1 MVSVGVVLL
10 INSCA
15 IWLTNP
21 GAGTWLAALSVGV
34 GGAVMELC
42 ACAGLVDWSGRGLSK
57 GWLDGS
63 SKPRWKGLLIGR
75 AALDAV
81 VLPNLRG

>member
-1 MVSVGVVLL
+1 MICKMVSVGVVLL

-42 ACAGLVDWSGRGLSK
+42 VCAGLGWSAMSIGVG
-57 GWLDGS
+57 GAV
-63 SKPRWKGLLIGR
+63 KGL
-75 AALDAV
+75 A
-81 VLPNLRG
+81 